1 MMGYDA
7 ALGFNM
13 SAHDDLRGG
22 RIFEIN
28 EDGTFETRTVKIMDL
43 MGKEAIRNPEFIEG
57 GDNYHIRKID

>member
-1 MMGYDA
+1 
-7 ALGFNM
+7 M

-22 RIFEIN
+22 RLFEIN

-57 GDNYHIRKID
+57 GDRYYIRKID